1 MLSGQAQNEPQIRYT
16 YKCLFCF
23 FVLEVKRQQ
32 GLTIERWDG
41 IDGYLVK
48 DLLADSRFP
57 DMPTIVTYSKQF
69 AQPNNWGTNYGSR
82 IRGYFVPQQT
92 GPHSFFIGIV
102 TNPFL

>member
-1 MLSGQAQNEPQIRYT
+1 MAKAEISKRPLY
-16 YKCLFCF
+16 
-23 FVLEVKRQQ
+23 EVKRQQ